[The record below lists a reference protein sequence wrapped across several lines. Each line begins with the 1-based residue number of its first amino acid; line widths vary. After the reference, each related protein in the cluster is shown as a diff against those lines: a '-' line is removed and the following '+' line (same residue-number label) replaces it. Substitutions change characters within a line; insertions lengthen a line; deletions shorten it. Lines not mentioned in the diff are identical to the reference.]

1 MLAEKY
7 TSGPSE
13 TASVQYLM
21 HRDKEWSGTL
31 SSDLWGMFW
40 VDCLKHYL
48 LKRELSESIKEG
60 RKAQSQKGSW
70 YPEESR
76 WACESLAFKGM
87 QNYACG
93 KLEDVVFTL
102 KVVPMIV
109 RILWLYYVRE
119 FSSIHFFLNVQVPKN
134 FVSLKSGLYRIDI
147 AESLTKEWERG
158 SFTPYSELTFDNN

>member
-48 LKRELSESIKEG
+48 LKRELSESIKEE

-70 YPEESR
+70 YPEESG

-87 QNYACG
+87 QKYACG

-102 KVVPMIV
+102 KMVPMIV

-119 FSSIHFFLNVQVPKN
+119 FSSIHFFFKCPSTKKFCQFEVRFVQNWYCWKFN
-134 FVSLKSGLYRIDI
+134 QRMGTRLFHTLFRTDF
-147 AESLTKEWERG
+147 WQ
-158 SFTPYSELTFDNN
+158 

>member
-48 LKRELSESIKEG
+48 LKRELSESIKEE

-70 YPEESR
+70 YPEESG

-87 QNYACG
+87 QKYACG

-147 AESLTKEWERG
+147 AESLTKEWEWG

>member
-1 MLAEKY
+1 MSDAQ
-7 TSGPSE
+7 GQR
-13 TASVQYLM
+13 V
-21 HRDKEWSGTL
+21 EWDTFFRFVRNVLSRLFKTL
-31 SSDLWGMFW
+31 F
-40 VDCLKHYL
+40 VE
-48 LKRELSESIKEG
+48 RELSESIKEG

-70 YPEESR
+70 YPEESG
-76 WACESLAFKGM
+76 WACKSLAFKGM
-87 QNYACG
+87 QKYACG

-147 AESLTKEWERG
+147 AESLTKEWEWG
-158 SFTPYSELTFDNN
+158 SFTPYSELTFDNNKLSLKCF